1 MFCNFFERKFE
12 NSRRNFLRMNKDF
25 AQKKFLLACVA
36 NRLEVVT
43 HETLKKMLTGRS
55 NENKNRNKAA

>member
-1 MFCNFFERKFE
+1 
-12 NSRRNFLRMNKDF
+12 MNKDF